1 MSLAIKLLISA
12 ALVTGI
18 VWMLGGVEE
27 LLRIMSGM
35 DPGYVLLVL
44 AVSTVDRALM
54 TFKWTW
60 LLKNRGIM
68 LPFFKGMKI
77 YCASMVWSSFLP
89 STIGSD
95 VIRAICTSRAGLD
108 YREVVASI
116 VIERLI
122 GFLSALLL
130 GLLGVVLLSQLT
142 SFGDQLQSVL
152 WIGGATLFAATMLFA
167 ASLSH
172 GPYDFLYDK
181 LLRRLRHTRIL
192 QRMRDIHTTYL
203 GYERG
208 RVELAKFFGMTFA
221 EQLLAIVYAWL
232 IAKGLGID
240 VGLLYIAGA
249 LPLALL
255 VSRLPVSI
263 DGLGVFEGVFILLMS
278 LVGVSP
284 EGAVAIALIG
294 RILQVVSWLPWWLGY
309 VVERGKLTRPT
320 ADPGKP

>member
-12 ALVTGI
+12 GLLTGI
-18 VWMLGGVEE
+18 VWMLGGIEKP
-27 LLRIMSGM
+27 LQIMSGM

-44 AVSTVDRALM
+44 AVSTMDRALM
-54 TFKWTW
+54 TFKWAW
-60 LLKNRGIM
+60 LLKNRGVR

-77 YCASMVWSSFLP
+77 YCASMVWSAFLP

-95 VIRAICTSRAGLD
+95 VIRAVCTSRAGFD
-108 YREVVASI
+108 YKEVVASI

-142 SFGDQLQSVL
+142 TFGDQLQSVL
-152 WIGGATLFAATMLFA
+152 WIGGATLLVATTLFA
-167 ASLSH
+167 ASFSR
-172 GPYDFLYDK
+172 GPYDFIYNR
-181 LLRRLRHTRIL
+181 LLRKLRHTRVFERL
-192 QRMRDIHTTYL
+192 REIHSTYL

-208 RVELAKFFGMTFA
+208 RAELGVFFGMTFA

-232 IAKGLGID
+232 IARGLGVD
-240 VGLLYIAGA
+240 VGLLYVAGA

-263 DGLGVFEGVFILLMS
+263 DGLGVFEGVFMLLMS
-278 LVGVSP
+278 MAGVPP
-284 EGAVAIALIG
+284 EESVAIALIG
-294 RILQVVSWLPWWLGY
+294 RILQVVSWVPWWLGY
-309 VVERGKLTRPT
+309 VVERGKLARPNVE
-320 ADPGKP
+320 PGKP